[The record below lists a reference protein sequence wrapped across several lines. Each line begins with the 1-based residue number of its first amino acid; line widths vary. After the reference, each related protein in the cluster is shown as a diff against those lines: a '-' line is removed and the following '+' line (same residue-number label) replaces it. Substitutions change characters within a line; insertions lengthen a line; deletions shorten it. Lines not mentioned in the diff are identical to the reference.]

1 MSRFR
6 EPPATLA
13 LATECCRCHKAVTI
27 RLDNPTPE
35 RIDEARRRA
44 VCTSC
49 WLARSIRHPEHRT
62 QVRLPYKDE

>member
-13 LATECCRCHKAVTI
+13 LSTECCRCGRPVSV
-27 RLDNPTPE
+27 
-35 RIDEARRRA
+35 RITCPDAGKIDHA
-44 VCTSC
+44 TKHALCTAC